1 MWKKWIEDDENSLLK
16 SFTIDAESD
25 KFRIEKFIKNKDD

>member
-1 MWKKWIEDDENSLLK
+1 LLK